1 MQAHTHPP
9 AYTPRLVSS
18 HFSSIAQ
25 KVGRRG
31 QTEAAAATR
40 QYKTTK
46 TKTAKQNNNNNNK
59 AYHLNILHCM
69 RKLVLI
75 LCVRLAL
82 VLKIIHTYTI

>member
-1 MQAHTHPP
+1 MQAHTHTHPSH
-9 AYTPRLVSS
+9 TPRLVSS

-40 QYKTTK
+40 QYKTT
-46 TKTAKQNNNNNNK
+46 TAKQNNNNKNNK

-82 VLKIIHTYTI
+82 VLKIIHVYI